1 MAALFTTKKQGSMSF
16 NHRVSFCIVCARVV
30 KYAFQNLWRNAG
42 IAFITI
48 TILTLALVSVNALF
62 GLRALTTAAIAAVE
76 HQVDV
81 SIFFNPRATPE
92 QIEKIKNY
100 VYQVAAVT
108 KSDYISPE
116 QSLAAFRERHS
127 TDPDIIKSLD
137 VLDNNPLGAILVVR
151 TKDTADYKKILT
163 ALAADEFK
171 TVIQKRS
178 FEDRGRIVENV
189 QLLTSRLERFSAGLA
204 LLFALIAILI
214 IFNAI
219 RVAIYTQRDE
229 ISIKKLVGATN
240 GFIRAP
246 FLIEAF
252 VYVALSLST
261 TALLIAL
268 AARVID
274 PYLGPLIASGGFS
287 LYNTFFHAWYLIFG
301 LQFALVLTVAWLT
314 AALAMRQY
322 LRR

>member
-1 MAALFTTKKQGSMSF
+1 MVCSAASSPWKMAALFTTKKQGSMSF

-204 LLFALIAILI
+204 LL
-214 IFNAI
+214 
-219 RVAIYTQRDE
+219 
-229 ISIKKLVGATN
+229 
-240 GFIRAP
+240 
-246 FLIEAF
+246 
-252 VYVALSLST
+252 
-261 TALLIAL
+261 